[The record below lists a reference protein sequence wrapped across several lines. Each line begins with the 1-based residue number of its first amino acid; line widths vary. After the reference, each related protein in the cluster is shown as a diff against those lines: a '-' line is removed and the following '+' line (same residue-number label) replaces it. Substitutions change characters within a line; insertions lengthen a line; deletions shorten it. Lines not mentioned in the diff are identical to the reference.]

1 MARHASSRVHGF
13 PWKRVYRAATLETN
27 NARLEK
33 RIQTAEATLLARL
46 IDLEGLRE
54 NELEIRPSRM
64 PSEHCGLYA
73 GGGWTALHD
82 WKNTNQNRRS

>member
-33 RIQTAEATLLARL
+33 RIQIAEATLLARL

-54 NELEIRPSRM
+54 NELEIRAIENAIRT
-64 PSEHCGLYA
+64 L
-73 GGGWTALHD
+73 WTIR
-82 WKNTNQNRRS
+82 WRRLDRAA

>member
-13 PWKRVYRAATLETN
+13 SGKRVCRAATLETN

-33 RIQTAEATLLARL
+33 RIQIAEATLLARL

-54 NELEIRPSRM
+54 NELEIRAIENAIRT
-64 PSEHCGLYA
+64 L
-73 GGGWTALHD
+73 WTIR
-82 WKNTNQNRRS
+82 WRRLDRAA

>member
-46 IDLEGLRE
+46 IELEGLRE
-54 NELEIRPSRM
+54 NELEIRAIENAIRT
-64 PSEHCGLYA
+64 L
-73 GGGWTALHD
+73 WTIR
-82 WKNTNQNRRS
+82 WRRLDRAA